1 MNKAARRITHEP
13 GYILH
18 SYPWSEHSLILE
30 AFTRHHGRI
39 ALLAK
44 GAKRPSSNFRP
55 VLLPMQ
61 PLLLTWSGAAEIRT
75 LKGAEWG
82 GGPLMPAGPALLAGY
97 YAGELLLRALPREDP
112 ALALFDAY
120 AALLTHLAAPF
131 GAPAEAHTAAALRAF
146 ELLLLRALGQLP
158 ALGAQTLTLAP
169 LAPAASYTL
178 VPESGLRT
186 ASTSE
191 AALPGAHWQAL
202 DTALGEPTPF
212 AATLHAI
219 AAFSAAHARALHH
232 MLRHSLRHY
241 CGTDMHTPRLV
252 REARALAIPATPPAP
267 QRA

>member
-82 GGPLMPAGPALLAGY
+82 GGHIMPGGDALLAAS
-97 YAGELLLRALPREDP
+97 YASELLLRTLPREDP
-112 ALALFDAY
+112 APALFDTY
-120 AALLTHLAAPF
+120 AALLAHLAAQPA
-131 GAPAEAHTAAALRAF
+131 APSTAAALRAF

-158 ALGAQTLTLAP
+158 ALDAQTLTLAP
-169 LAPAASYTL
+169 LDPAAPYTL
-178 VPESGLRT
+178 VPESGLRA
-186 ASTSE
+186 ASNGDP
-191 AALPGAHWQAL
+191 ALAGAHWQAL
-202 DTALGEPTPF
+202 ETALGEAAPF
-212 AATLHAI
+212 AATLRAT
-219 AAFSAAHARALHH
+219 AALGAAARPLHH

-241 CGTDMHTPRLV
+241 CGADMHTPRLV
-252 REARALAIPATPPAP
+252 REAKALAAAQRPREP
-267 QRA
+267 QPG